1 MLKKCFRVSKFFK
14 SPDLWKSK
22 VWILYVNPSMQNVQ
36 FTCSGKISQWEFLL
50 TATHNLTRIP
60 LKSHWNLQSLVTL
73 CVHVS
78 YDEALQSDLGDE
90 WNKVQTVQSDSFI
103 ITSEN
108 SVSSH
113 TTDCRFPGGDMKEED
128 WEKKTALNQ
137 ACGHLISNLAL
148 RWWQLMAGVLSL
160 FAWQEMRRALCWS

>member
-1 MLKKCFRVSKFFK
+1 M
-14 SPDLWKSK
+14 
-22 VWILYVNPSMQNVQ
+22 
-36 FTCSGKISQWEFLL
+36 
-50 TATHNLTRIP
+50 
-60 LKSHWNLQSLVTL
+60 TL
-73 CVHVS
+73 CVHAS

-128 WEKKTALNQ
+128 REKTALNQ
-137 ACGHLISNLAL
+137 AYGHLISNLVL
-148 RWWQLMAGVLSL
+148 R
-160 FAWQEMRRALCWS
+160 